1 MNFAIIVASARV
13 RSGKTLLARLLA
25 ENFILAGA
33 RPAIFDTDPAAAALS
48 SRFPADSIALDLDRV
63 TDQMVLFD
71 ELAAE
76 AANSRIVDLSHQSF
90 RKFFDLMLDSE
101 FVREAR
107 ANEVEPVVFYI
118 PGSDLESF
126 QQARLLRDRLGDC
139 PLVLV
144 ENAHLGEIRLSIQ
157 HSEDYRSLAH
167 SPLRMVIPALE
178 APYMSLLEEPGMSI
192 SEFVRAS
199 TVRMAPDMRNEI
211 RSWLV
216 KTLGE
221 IYRVLQLL
229 ARRAPDPGL
238 LSPYR

>member
-33 RPAIFDTDPAAAALS
+33 RPALFDTDPVAAPLS
-48 SRFPADSIALDLDRV
+48 ARFPADTIALDLERV
-63 TDQMVLFD
+63 TDQMALFD

-90 RKFFDLMLDSE
+90 RRFFDLLLDSE
-101 FVREAR
+101 FVQEAR
-107 ANEVEPVVFYI
+107 ANDVEPVVFYI
-118 PGSDLESF
+118 PGTDAESF

-144 ENAHLGEIRLSIQ
+144 ENAHLGEIRLSIR
-157 HSEDYRSLAH
+157 HGDDYRSLAD
-167 SPLRMVIPALE
+167 SPLRMVVPALD
-178 APYMSLLEEPGMSI
+178 APYMTLLEEPGLSI
-192 SEFVRAS
+192 SEFVRAP

-211 RSWLV
+211 RSWVV

-221 IYRVLQLL
+221 IYRVLQSLQ
-229 ARRAPDPGL
+229 RRMPDPRPP
-238 LSPYR
+238 SHYR